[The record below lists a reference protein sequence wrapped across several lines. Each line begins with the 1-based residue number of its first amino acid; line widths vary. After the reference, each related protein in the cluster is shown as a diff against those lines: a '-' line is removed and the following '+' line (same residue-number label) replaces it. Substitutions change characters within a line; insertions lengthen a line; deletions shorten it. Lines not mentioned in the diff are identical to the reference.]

1 MFFKIP
7 ITTATQHVDWS
18 GIWFIQVLDG
28 RICLIFG
35 YIASTFMRCLNFST
49 SLSCFYREL
58 VPSSLHSHQRWNMFK
73 SCLVKH
79 SLNLFSSEKQL
90 TILLLIANFVQTCS
104 SSFEHCVKACV
115 PVSVTVFHFVKPTIL
130 VHFKN
135 IFSWC
140 EWGKLNSSSPP

>member
-7 ITTATQHVDWS
+7 ITTATKHVDWS

-28 RICLIFG
+28 RICLIFD
-35 YIASTFMRCLNFST
+35 FVFST
-49 SLSCFYREL
+49 TLSCFYREL

-79 SLNLFSSEKQL
+79 SLNLLSSEKQL
-90 TILLLIANFVQTCS
+90 TILLLIANFVKTCS

-115 PVSVTVFHFVKPTIL
+115 PVSVTVFHFVKPTIV

-140 EWGKLNSSSPP
+140 EWGKLNSSPPPPITCLK